1 MRLVMQFLLFQA
13 RLEIVDLFTDLG
25 DGVLLMRLLEIIS
38 GEKLG
43 KPNRLVNA
51 TKIFCNFIL

>member
-1 MRLVMQFLLFQA
+1 MTSHAVSPFQA

-51 TKIFCNFIL
+51 TKIFL